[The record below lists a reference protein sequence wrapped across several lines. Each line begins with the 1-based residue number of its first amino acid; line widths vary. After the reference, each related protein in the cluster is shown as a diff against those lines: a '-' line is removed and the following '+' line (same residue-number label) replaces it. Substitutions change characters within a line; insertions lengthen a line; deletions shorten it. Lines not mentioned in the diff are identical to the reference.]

1 MATRKDDKKKDDKKK
16 DDTKTTSQYML
27 TSNSPVPSNMLTT
40 STPMSVPSAFGA
52 MPIAPPPLSNVRI
65 AVAPPQVTNI
75 FFCKN
80 SSTPL
85 NIDIRDIAGYC
96 DQKCAFTYNYTNTS
110 CVGKNMDTALNF
122 SIDTANFYPVL
133 YNTFNYSVENMYL
146 CSPSIHTYNGSPADA
161 EIIIKHVPV
170 SGGNDLIICVPIRNT
185 NANTKASQLL
195 SSLINSSARVIPSA
209 GGSAIL
215 NINNFNLTTFMDK
228 KPFYS
233 YTGSS
238 LFGNCSNMSD
248 YIVFSIKDFYCDI
261 LNDDLVTLKRLIK
274 PAGLTSKS
282 PISSGINLFYNKV
295 GAGLNIKNDE
305 IYIDCQ
311 PINESEETTETT
323 TSVTTGKVSEEL
335 IDDKTLQ
342 MIYYVGIFVIIAII
356 FYVGLFLLS
365 NSMNSTKFIAKK
377 MGV

>member
-1 MATRKDDKKKDDKKK
+1 MASKKDDKKKDDKKK
-16 DDTKTTSQYML
+16 DDNPITSSSTQYML
-27 TSNSPVPSNMLTT
+27 TSNSQVPSNMLTT
-40 STPMSVPSAFGA
+40 SSPMAIQTTPSVIP
-52 MPIAPPPLSNVRI
+52 
-65 AVAPPQVTNI
+65 VAPPTIPFFSTQAREAA
-75 FFCKN
+75 FCKN
-80 SSTPL
+80 ASTPL

-110 CVGKNMDTALNF
+110 CVGKNLETALNF

-146 CSPSIHTYNGSPADA
+146 CSPSIHTYNGSLADA

-170 SGGNDLIICVPIRNT
+170 SGGNNLIICVPIKNT
-185 NANTKASQLL
+185 NANTKAAQLL
-195 SSLINSSARVIPSA
+195 GSLINSSARLIPSA
-209 GGSAIL
+209 GGSAIM
-215 NINNFNLTTFMDK
+215 NISNFNLTTFMDK

-233 YTGSS
+233 YTGSAIV
-238 LFGNCSNMSD
+238 GNCSNMAD

-261 LNDDLVTLKRLIK
+261 ISDDLATLKKLIK
-274 PAGLTSKS
+274 PVGLTTKS

-311 PINESEETTETT
+311 PINQSEETIETT
-323 TSVTTGKVSEEL
+323 TVSSTGEL
-335 IDDKTLQ
+335 ATSLVDDKTLQ
-342 MIYYVGIFVIIAII
+342 MIYYVGIFIIIAII

-365 NSMNSTKFIAKK
+365 NSMNSTKYIAKK
-377 MGV
+377 MTSS